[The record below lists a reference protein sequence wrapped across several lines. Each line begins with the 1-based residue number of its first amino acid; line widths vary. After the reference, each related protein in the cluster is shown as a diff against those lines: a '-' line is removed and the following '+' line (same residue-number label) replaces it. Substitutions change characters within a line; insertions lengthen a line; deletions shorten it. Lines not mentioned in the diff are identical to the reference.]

1 MKSIPPI
8 LLVSLLFF
16 ISCRQNQPPEL
27 RAPLFNNLGSY
38 EMKISTG
45 NEWCQKFFNQGI
57 ALTYGFNHAE
67 AHRAFMEAARL
78 DSNCAMAYWGA
89 ALVNGPNI
97 NAPMFDTVYPSTYRL
112 VQKAISK
119 MKWANEKEKALI
131 TALSQRYPSAEPAA
145 DRSAYDQAY
154 ADAMRKVYQQFPED
168 DDVATMAGE
177 ALMDLHPWNLWLR
190 DGNPQPWTME
200 IVEIF
205 EKVLARNP
213 NHPGANHYYIHA
225 VEASPDPGKALD
237 VSARLPALVPG
248 AGHLVHMPSHIY
260 IRTGD
265 YHKAS
270 IANEEAI
277 KADSSYFAQCHA
289 QGFYPATYANHNV
302 HFLFITAAF
311 EGRSK
316 AAIAAAEVLTS
327 KVPHEQLHD
336 PAWGPTLEQFAWMN
350 LLAYIRFGRWDT
362 ILSAARPDS
371 TLGFSMAMWHYA
383 RGYAQVAKNSVA
395 DAEKE
400 LASLSQI
407 AADTFYKTQLIF
419 GINNQYDILNVAV
432 HALAGEI
439 ESMKNHFEKSSHHF
453 QEAIRIEDGLNYNE
467 PPDWFFPVRHAYGSM
482 LIEHGKFAE
491 AEQVFRD
498 DLRYNLNN
506 PWAMFGLYQSL
517 SQQGKAEEA
526 AKFKTDFDRQ
536 WQHADFELTAARLL

>member
-1 MKSIPPI
+1 MKKLT
-8 LLVSLLFF
+8 LLLATVVLF
-16 ISCRQNQPPEL
+16 SCTEKKPEL
-27 RAPLFNNLGSY
+27 KAPLFTNLGNY
-38 EMKISTG
+38 EMKITTG

-67 AHRAFMEAARL
+67 AHRSFMEAARL

-112 VQKAISK
+112 VQKALSK
-119 MKWANEKEKALI
+119 MDGETEKEKALI
-131 TALSQRYPSAEPAA
+131 TALSKRYPSSEPAA

-154 ADAMRKVYQQFPED
+154 ADAMRNVYRQFPDD
-168 DDVATMAGE
+168 DDVAVMTGE

-190 DGNPQPWTME
+190 DGRPQPWTPE
-200 IVEIF
+200 IVDIF

-213 NHPGANHYYIHA
+213 DHPGANHYYIHA
-225 VEASPDPGKALD
+225 VEASPDPGKALE
-237 VSARLPALVPG
+237 VSARLPGLVPG
-248 AGHLVHMPSHIY
+248 AGHLVHMPAHIY

-270 IANEEAI
+270 AANEEAI
-277 KADSSYFAQCHA
+277 RADSSYFAQCHA

-316 AAIAAAEVLTS
+316 DAIGAAQLLTS

-336 PAWGPTLEQFAWMN
+336 PAWGPTLEQFAWMD
-350 LLAYIRFGRWDT
+350 LLAYIRFGKWDE
-362 ILSAARPDS
+362 IIKSPEPDS

-383 RGYAQVAKNSVA
+383 RGYALVA
-395 DAEKE
+395 DNDLPAAEKE
-400 LASLSQI
+400 HALLSHF

-419 GINNQYDILNVAV
+419 GINNQYDILNVAA

-439 ESMKNHFEKSSHHF
+439 ESKKGNVESSSLHFT
-453 QEAIRIEDGLNYNE
+453 EAIRIEESLNYNE
-467 PPDWFFPVRHAYGSM
+467 PPDWFFPVRHAYGAM
-482 LIEHGKFAE
+482 LLDHGKYAE
-491 AEQVFRD
+491 AEQVYRD
-498 DLRYNLNN
+498 DLRYNLKN
-506 PWAMFGLYQSL
+506 PWATFGLYQSL
-517 SQQGKAEEA
+517 EKQGRTDEA
-526 AKFKTDFDRQ
+526 AAAKDEFEKQ
-536 WQHADFELTAARLL
+536 WQHADFELSSPRIL